1 LEEKMK
7 NIVNIILVICLMSFG
22 FTAYNVGQ
30 TVSSSDQNINFS
42 ICYGDYDSN
51 TLSLADFN
59 GALNGGSYKVIHI
72 DMAASW

>member
-1 LEEKMK
+1 MK
-7 NIVNIILVICLMSFG
+7 NIIRLGLITSLISFG
-22 FTAYNVGQ
+22 FSAYSVGQ
-30 TVSSSDQNINFS
+30 TVSSTDQNTNFDV
-42 ICYGDYDSN
+42 CFGEYESN

>member
-1 LEEKMK
+1 MK
-7 NIVNIILVICLMSFG
+7 NIIKLILSTCLMSFG
-22 FTAYNVGQ
+22 FSVYNVGQ
-30 TVSSSDQNINFS
+30 TVSSSDQNIDFNV
-42 ICYGDYDSN
+42 CYGDYESS

>member
-1 LEEKMK
+1 MK
-7 NIVNIILVICLMSFG
+7 NIIKLILSTSLISFG
-22 FTAYNVGQ
+22 FSVYNVGQ
-30 TVSSSDQNINFS
+30 TVSSSDQNIDFNV
-42 ICYGDYDSN
+42 CYGDYESS

>member
-1 LEEKMK
+1 MK
-7 NIVNIILVICLMSFG
+7 NVIKLILSTCLISFG
-22 FTAYNVGQ
+22 FSLYNVGQ
-30 TVSSSDQNINFS
+30 TVSTSDQNVDYNV
-42 ICYGDYDSN
+42 CYGDYNSS

>member
-1 LEEKMK
+1 MK
-7 NIVNIILVICLMSFG
+7 NVIKLILSACLISFA
-22 FTAYNVGQ
+22 FSVYNVGQ
-30 TVSSSDQNINFS
+30 TVSSSDQNIDFNV
-42 ICYGDYDSN
+42 CYGDYESS

>member
-1 LEEKMK
+1 MRK
-7 NIVNIILVICLMSFG
+7 IIRLTLSACLISFA
-22 FTAYNVGQ
+22 FSLYNVGQ
-30 TVSSSDQNINFS
+30 TVSLSDQNIDFN
-42 ICYGDYDSN
+42 ICYGDYESS

>member
-1 LEEKMK
+1 MNNLIKL
-7 NIVNIILVICLMSFG
+7 ILSTCLISFA
-22 FTAYNVGQ
+22 FSAYNVGQ
-30 TVSSSDQNINFS
+30 TVSSSDQNIDFNV
-42 ICYGDYDSN
+42 CYGDYESS

>member
-1 LEEKMK
+1 MNNMIRL
-7 NIVNIILVICLMSFG
+7 VLIISLISFG
-22 FTAYNVGQ
+22 FSAYSVGQ
-30 TVSSSDQNINFS
+30 TVSSTDQNIDFNV
-42 ICYGDYDSN
+42 CYGDYESS

>member
-1 LEEKMK
+1 MRK
-7 NIVNIILVICLMSFG
+7 IIKLTLSTCLISFA
-22 FTAYNVGQ
+22 FSLYNVGQ
-30 TVSSSDQNINFS
+30 TVSLSDQNIDFN
-42 ICYGDYDSN
+42 ICYGDYESS